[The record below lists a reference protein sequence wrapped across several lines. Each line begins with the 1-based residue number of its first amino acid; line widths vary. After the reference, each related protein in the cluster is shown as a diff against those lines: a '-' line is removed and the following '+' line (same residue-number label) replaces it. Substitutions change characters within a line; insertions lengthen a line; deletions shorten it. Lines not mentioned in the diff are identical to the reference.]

1 MKGLTRISLL
11 LAVAAS
17 GAAAQQPITI
27 QHIRPNDQR
36 GVNMYEPSKH
46 DTVTFQGTRLVFG
59 GAFRQDFQ
67 GLSRTNTSPTPL
79 IALGKGF
86 NNASANL
93 NLDVQLAKG
102 IRIAM

>member
-1 MKGLTRISLL
+1 MRNLTKLTL
-11 LAVAAS
+11 VLAAA
-17 GAAAQQPITI
+17 AATAGAQQPISI
-27 QHIRPNDQR
+27 QHIRPMDQR
-36 GVNMYEPSKH
+36 GLNMYEPSKH

-67 GLSRTNTSPTPL
+67 GLSHENTSATPL
-79 IALGKGF
+79 ISLGHGF

-102 IRIAM
+102 IRVAM